1 MWKRFG
7 VMMLTLAGLA
17 SAEDFAH
24 ESQDYG
30 LDEVALEANILH
42 SKSGPVFQIGYQNA
56 DDRQITIGL
65 DPENVALMAVIVG
78 GIISTYALVTAANS
92 ERSDISSSLDVAC
105 NAIKALSTT
114 GKPSTLAP
122 IPPPP
127 GPTVPTLP
135 DTVDRINALVTYGKD
150 LRSAIAAY
158 NSTCTSV

>member
-1 MWKRFG
+1 VETFWCDDA
-7 VMMLTLAGLA
+7 LAGLA

-114 GKPSTLAP
+114 GKPSTLSP
-122 IPPPP
+122 IPPTP
-127 GPTVPTLP
+127 PTLP
-135 DTVDRINALVTYGKD
+135 TSVERVNAIVTYGKD

-158 NSTCTSV
+158 NSTCTPV